1 MNERSI
7 FALDGQSAGKS
18 ETRFGFNWVPD
29 HGQFNLHASSDFSAG
44 VTGGRNHPALMQAAR
59 VIDSLAILLTT
70 FTVLRVERA
79 HVPIQ
84 MFKVHLVA
92 DMVAVLLF
100 ITTNRRLR
108 LDAMHLPGIILQQAS
123 LIAPPLLLAAS
134 THACILLLLGSSI
147 GDLGRTT
154 GLWLFAA
161 MLGLIGTRTAG
172 AAAATHDTVQRRLV
186 RKIAIIGSDTY
197 SFRMAE
203 RLSSNLHKSFN
214 VIGVFDDSGE
224 AKEHPGLA
232 GSIADL
238 ITLCRESKLHCI
250 IIAMAPGAKSELA
263 MERLNL
269 RLRHVLAD
277 IYTVP
282 HLVSADAIPPVQML
296 GPLSFMVLQ
305 RRPLDER
312 QLFRKRCLDLAIS
325 LPVFIL
331 CLVPLL
337 IVGMAIKLESPGPVL
352 FRQPRRGYNN
362 RQFTVFK
369 FRTMYTNQSDFLA
382 ERQTSR
388 DDPRVTGIG
397 RWLRRLSIDELP
409 QLLNVVRGDMS
420 LVGPRPHA
428 LHTRVEGKLLND
440 ALSEYLIRYQVKP
453 GITGWAQINGARGEL
468 VTQNDL
474 RRRVALDLEYIQHWS
489 IWFDI
494 RIMVLTAKREIFSK
508 HAY

>member
-18 ETRFGFNWVPD
+18 ETLFGFNWRP
-29 HGQFNLHASSDFSAG
+29 GQDQFSHHAASDLSAHI
-44 VTGGRNHPALMQAAR
+44 TGGRNHPALMQATR
-59 VIDSLAILLTT
+59 VIDGLAVFLTS
-70 FTVLRVERA
+70 FAVLKVEHA
-79 HVPIQ
+79 HVPLQ
-84 MFKVHLVA
+84 MFKIHLVA
-92 DMVAVLLF
+92 DMVAVLFF
-100 ITTNRRLR
+100 IITNRRLR
-108 LDAMHLPGIILQQAS
+108 LDATHLPGIILQQAA
-123 LIAPPLLLAAS
+123 LITPPLLLAAS
-134 THACILLLLGSSI
+134 VHACILLLLGSSI
-147 GDLGRTT
+147 EDLSRTT
-154 GLWLFAA
+154 GLWLLAA
-161 MLGLIGTRTAG
+161 MLGLVVTRTAS

-197 SFRMAE
+197 SFKMAE

-214 VIGVFDDSGE
+214 VIGVFDDSAV
-224 AKEHPGLA
+224 AKKHPDLA

-238 ITLCRESKLHCI
+238 INLCRETKLHCI
-250 IIAMAPGAKSELA
+250 IIAMAPGAKSEAA
-263 MERLNL
+263 MGRLNL
-269 RLRHVLAD
+269 QLRHVLAD

-282 HLVSADAIPPVQML
+282 HLVSADVIPPVQML
-296 GPLSFMVLQ
+296 GPHSFMVLQ

-312 QLFRKRCLDLAIS
+312 QLLRKRCLDLAIS
-325 LPVFIL
+325 LPVFLL

-337 IVGMAIKLESPGPVL
+337 IVGMAIKLESPGPML

-388 DDPRVTGIG
+388 DDPRVTRLG

-428 LHTRVEGKLLND
+428 LHTKVEGKLLND

-468 VTQNDL
+468 VTHDDL

-494 RIMVLTAKREIFSK
+494 RIMVLTAKREIFSQ